1 MAAFVKCK
9 LGRALGHQEL
19 LEQGLDHFSH
29 GVRATD
35 VKCVHTAAAAATTGR
50 ESPGAGRGRGG
61 FAELH
66 LHVNEASVNPV
77 RLLEREEREVTLNGW
92 LGRMGEREHPRP
104 MGRPTALPQSAL
116 REGRPQ
122 CGINARSTSG

>member
-1 MAAFVKCK
+1 MVFPVAALVKCK

-29 GVRATD
+29 GVRAAD
-35 VKCVHTAAAAATTGR
+35 VKCVHTAVAAATGR

-77 RLLEREEREVTLNGW
+77 RLLEREERGGHT
-92 LGRMGEREHPRP
+92 ERVVRQDW
-104 MGRPTALPQSAL
+104 GKRAS
-116 REGRPQ
+116 
-122 CGINARSTSG
+122 